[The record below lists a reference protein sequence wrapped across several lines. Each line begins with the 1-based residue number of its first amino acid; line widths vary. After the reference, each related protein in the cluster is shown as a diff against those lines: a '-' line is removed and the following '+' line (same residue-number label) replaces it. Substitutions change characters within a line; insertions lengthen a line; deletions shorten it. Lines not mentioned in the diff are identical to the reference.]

1 MNIKLHYFVTF
12 SALFFLGLIIKNPDP
27 LPGQNAERSCRVA
40 KGKMDCYYKYTENR
54 INKNSEVQYRL
65 N

>member
-12 SALFFLGLIIKNPDP
+12 CALFFLGLIIKSPTP
-27 LPGQNAERSCRVA
+27 AHTQNAERSCKIV
-40 KGKMDCYYKYTENR
+40 KGKMDCYYKYTEYR

>member
-12 SALFFLGLIIKNPDP
+12 SALFFLGLILSSPV
-27 LPGQNAERSCRVA
+27 PGPAQNTERECKVI
-40 KGKMDCYYKYTENR
+40 KGKMDCYYKYTEKR
-54 INKNSEVQYRL
+54 INKNTEVHYKL